1 LPPMYRESQ
10 LIASDI
16 QQQIDA
22 IRIITHEA

>member
-1 LPPMYRESQ
+1 MYRESQ

-22 IRIITHEA
+22 IRIIAHEA